1 MCGRIIPDFSCKQ
14 IDVEMDMIHM
24 VKPRV
29 LIVAAVSKNG
39 IIGKDGQL
47 PWHLPSDFRRLIH
60 NTMGKPLI
68 MGRKTFESLPAL
80 QRGRRHIVMTC
91 NGSWAAEGAE
101 VARSLEEALLIANA
115 PEVAIFGG
123 AQIYALALPLAS
135 RIELTEVHLNVEGD
149 AFMPQIGDGWIETHR
164 EEFPSEDGR
173 PAYAFVSLLRAESG

>member
-1 MCGRIIPDFSCKQ
+1 MQ
-14 IDVEMDMIHM
+14 M
-24 VKPRV
+24 VRPKI
-29 LIVAAVSKNG
+29 LIVAAVSTNG
-39 IIGKDGQL
+39 VIGKDGQL
-47 PWHLPSDFRRLIH
+47 PWHLPSDFRRLIQ

-80 QRGRRHIVMTC
+80 QRGRRHIVITS

-123 AQIYALALPLAS
+123 AQIYALALPFAS

-149 AFMPQIGDGWIETHR
+149 AFMPRMGDGWIETNR
-164 EEFPSEDGR
+164 EEFPAEDGS
-173 PAYAFVSLLRAESG
+173 PAYAFVSLFKVES